1 MYLQCVPQVDAEVL
15 STLIP
20 KLIELLKSGVGLGT
34 KVTTAQLIISLVR
47 QCMFDLTPYAGK
59 WQLYCVYV
67 HDELCL
73 VLAYAN
79 FAGKLLTALLSGL
92 SDRSSSV
99 RKAHA
104 KAIGYLIK
112 VLS

>member
-1 MYLQCVPQVDAEVL
+1 MSVLLYLY
-15 STLIP
+15 T
-20 KLIELLKSGVGLGT
+20 
-34 KVTTAQLIISLVR
+34 
-47 QCMFDLTPYAGK
+47 
-59 WQLYCVYV
+59 
-67 HDELCL
+67 
-73 VLAYAN
+73 

-112 VLS
+112 VLPDSKLLKLM